1 MTLPSEIIKYVK
13 DLKYKKDNIGR
24 SDDSVIIFEN
34 KYILKISKDINK
46 LYEEYLKTTW
56 LSDKLPVSKT
66 IYFVQK
72 NNNAY
77 FLRTYLEGKTLI
89 SEEFLTNP
97 IKLIKLIKKANIL
110 LDSINSFKCPFNSKD
125 NSGSSFIHGDLCL
138 PNILIKDDEI
148 SGFIDLDNA
157 GCGDKWYDL
166 SWLIWSFEYN
176 LKTNK
181 YTNLLLD
188 ELNITFDEGK
198 FNQFIPIE
206 YRTNLKNN

>member
-138 PNILIKDDEI
+138 PNILIKDDKSI
-148 SGFIDLDNA
+148 NRT
-157 GCGDKWYDL
+157 KQ
-166 SWLIWSFEYN
+166 
-176 LKTNK
+176 
-181 YTNLLLD
+181 D
-188 ELNITFDEGK
+188 EKL
-198 FNQFIPIE
+198 
-206 YRTNLKNN
+206 